1 MKTETDILVK
11 ISELELEISQ
21 LKNNKKHISKSITAI
36 VILDSKIEM
45 LKWIL
50 NDI

>member
-21 LKNNKKHISKSITAI
+21 LKNNKKHISKSITHI
-36 VILDSKIEM
+36 VILESKIEM